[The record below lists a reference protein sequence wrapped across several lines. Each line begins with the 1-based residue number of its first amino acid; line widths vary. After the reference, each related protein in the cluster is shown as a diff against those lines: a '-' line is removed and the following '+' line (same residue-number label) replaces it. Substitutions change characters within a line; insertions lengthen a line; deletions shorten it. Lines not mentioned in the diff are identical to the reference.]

1 MNLFKVDER
10 KITYNGIAPDRDKY
24 TNDMDKSYDIMSKMY
39 NVFMFIFPLWK
50 RWISSVLPHI
60 EGSKILEVSFGP
72 GYLLGKCAG
81 NYDCYGIDFNK
92 NMLKMA
98 DERLKKK
105 NLTAELQLANVE
117 SLPYEDESFDTVIN
131 TMAFTGYPDG
141 KLAIREMVRVLKSG
155 GKLLLVDFDYPEN
168 RNVFGCNLVKMMER
182 GGDLIKNIEEI
193 LKDEGLDYIRNEIG
207 GFGSVHQYVIK
218 KF

>member
-10 KITYNGIAPDRDKY
+10 KIKYNGIAPDRDKY

-39 NVFMFIFPLWK
+39 NAFMFIFPLWK

-72 GYLLGKCAG
+72 GYLLGKCAA
-81 NYDCYGIDFNK
+81 NFNCSGIDYNK
-92 NMLKMA
+92 NMLKMTK
-98 DERLKKK
+98 ERLRKK

-117 SLPYEDESFDTVIN
+117 SLPFKNKSFDTVIN
-131 TMAFTGYPDG
+131 TMALTGYPDG
-141 KLAIREMVRVLKSG
+141 KLAIREMVRVLKVG

-168 RNVFGCNLVKMMER
+168 RNVFGYSLVKTMEL
-182 GGDLIKNIEEI
+182 GGDLIKNIEGI
-193 LKDEGLDYIRNEIG
+193 LKDEGLDYTRKEIG
-207 GFGSVHQYVIK
+207 GFGSVHQYVINK
-218 KF
+218 V